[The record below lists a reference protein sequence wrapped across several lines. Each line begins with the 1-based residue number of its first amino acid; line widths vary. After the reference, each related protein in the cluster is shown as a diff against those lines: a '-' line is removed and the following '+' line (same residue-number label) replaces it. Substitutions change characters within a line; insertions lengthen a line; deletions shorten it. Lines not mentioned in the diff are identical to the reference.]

1 VRTLGSSSSWSDAK
15 LDKMSATGGQHAT
28 FFTRVKNS
36 DSRWAGRALRAN
48 AFDDRTFGG
57 LRSGHRADSTPQN
70 STHAS
75 VTMKDAGG
83 ESGDVAWDDVVDI
96 VCIGGGAG
104 VLAAAIGAG
113 GAGMTVLLADAGRD
127 HGVDDVDAIS
137 LSGRLGVTDPETAKY
152 LDALTQDI
160 GPLTRCAGPG
170 HVPTRNVDGPHRAD
184 AGRGVI
190 ATFVGSALR
199 DWADAC
205 LASPYGLLYTQV
217 SRPATTTTYTSA
229 GKPLEVAVIGSID
242 VVDGQLTEGLDD
254 WLAVHAGDLSIGEE
268 SSSSLQRL
276 VFEGG
281 QVVGA
286 VIDTPTGP
294 RAVRAN
300 NGLVIQIA
308 TDSEVPAVQIPGLE
322 NVTSVEV
329 ALVTRPASRFARLEL
344 LLSTPSR

>member
-1 VRTLGSSSSWSDAK
+1 
-15 LDKMSATGGQHAT
+15 MSATGGQHAT

-57 LRSGHRADSTPQN
+57 LRSGYQADSTPR
-70 STHAS
+70 SSAYAS
-75 VTMKDAGG
+75 VTTQDAAG
-83 ESGDVAWDDVVDI
+83 ESGDIAWDAVVDI

-113 GAGMTVLLADAGRD
+113 DGGMTVLLADAGRGD
-127 HGVDDVDAIS
+127 GVDADALS

-160 GPLTRCAGPG
+160 GPLTRYAGPG
-170 HVPTRNVDGPHRAD
+170 HVPTRNVDGPQRAD
-184 AGRGVI
+184 AGRGTI

-199 DWADAC
+199 DWANAC

-217 SRPATTTTYTSA
+217 SRPATTTTYTGA
-229 GKPLEVAVIGSID
+229 GKPLEVAVVGSID
-242 VVDGQLTEGLDD
+242 VVDGQLTEGLED
-254 WLAVHAGDLSIGEE
+254 WLAVHAGDLGIGEE

-281 QVVGA
+281 QVVG
-286 VIDTPTGP
+286 VIIGTPTGP

-308 TDSEVPAVQIPGLE
+308 TDSAVPAVQVPGLE

-344 LLSTPSR
+344 LVTAPGR